1 MEIETVLDR
10 AGAYLSPGD
19 LDLIRRAYER
29 AAAPLEGQARD
40 SGEAT
45 IAHALNIA
53 HSLAELELDAP
64 TIAAALLYTILDRPD
79 VDQSTLHQ
87 EFGKETI
94 GLAQGMLDLAALD
107 ASIHKHEEQRSERQT
122 ENLRKMFLAMV
133 DDLRAILIKLADRL
147 HQMRALK
154 AVQDDEQRQRMARET
169 LDIFS
174 PLAGRLGMYRFKW
187 ELEDLGF
194 RHVDPQAYADIS
206 KRLNER
212 RLDRERQVKALIERI
227 KETLAAEGI
236 SGAAVVGR
244 PKHIYS
250 IYKKMQRKQVP
261 FEQIYDVRA
270 VRIIVQTIPQCYYAL
285 GVIHHLWRPL
295 PGGFDD
301 YIASPKD
308 NSYQSLHTDVL
319 VEDGKTL
326 EVQIRTHEM
335 HEVAEL
341 GIAAHWKY
349 KESGQRANQVY
360 EQKIKWLQSSLASP
374 GSEDPQVL
382 IDVMTGDLFRDQ
394 VYVFTPRG
402 EAIELPVGATPVDFA
417 YAIHT
422 EVGHRC
428 RGARVNGRLVNLSHP
443 LKSGDQVEIVTAKRG
458 GPSRDWLIAALGFVH
473 TARARNKIRQW
484 FRRQDRE
491 QNVERGRELV
501 DKELRRLSLDHKL
514 DDVAALFHKDR
525 DNPDAFFAK
534 VGTGDIQSST
544 IATKLAE
551 TVAPEEDLGL
561 PPPAPAPLPMLDP
574 SVQVMGVGDL
584 LTNLARCC
592 NPAPGDPIIGYITRG
607 RGVTIHRQDCP
618 NVVGSEEVERMITVS
633 WGGGQKTYPVRASIR
648 AYDRPRLLQDIV
660 EVIGSEDVIMSRAN
674 ITTHQEKHQAT
685 FTIVLE
691 LTDISQLSRVLS
703 RLEQVPSV
711 LEARRIA
718 G

>member
-1 MEIETVLDR
+1 MEIEMVLEQ
-10 AGAYLSPGD
+10 AAAYLSQDD
-19 LDLIRRAYER
+19 LDLVQRAYER

-40 SGEAT
+40 LGEAA

-53 HSLAELELDAP
+53 HSLAELGLDAP
-64 TIAAALLYTILDRPD
+64 TIAAALLYTVLDRPD
-79 VDQSTLHQ
+79 ADLKALRQA
-87 EFGKETI
+87 FGKETI
-94 GLAQGMLDLAALD
+94 NLAQGMLDLAALD
-107 ASIHKHEEQRSERQT
+107 ASIREHEEQRSERQT

-133 DDLRAILIKLADRL
+133 DDPRAILIKLADRL

-154 AVQDDEQRQRMARET
+154 AVQDNEQRRRTARET
-169 LDIFS
+169 LEIFS
-174 PLAGRLGMYRFKW
+174 PLAGRLGMYRLKW

-194 RHVDPQAYADIS
+194 RYVDPQAYADIAD
-206 KRLNER
+206 KLDER
-212 RLDRERQVKALIERI
+212 RLDRERQVKALIDRI
-227 KETLAAEGI
+227 DEALVAEGI
-236 SGAAVVGR
+236 SGSAVMGR

-250 IYKKMQRKQVP
+250 IYKKMRRKQVP

-270 VRIIVQTIPQCYYAL
+270 IRIIVQTIPQCYYAL

-326 EVQIRTHEM
+326 EIQIRTQEM

-349 KESGQRANQVY
+349 KEGGRRASQVY
-360 EQKIKWLQSSLASP
+360 EQKIKWLQSSLAST
-374 GSEDPQVL
+374 GSEDPEVL
-382 IDVMTGDLFRDQ
+382 VDVMTGDLFRDQ

-422 EVGHRC
+422 EVGHRG
-428 RGARVNGRLVNLSHP
+428 RGARVNGRLVSLSHP

-458 GPSRDWLIAALGFVH
+458 GPSRDWLIAELGFVH

-484 FRRQDRE
+484 FHRQDRE

-514 DDVAALFHKDR
+514 DDVAALFSKDK
-525 DNPDAFFAK
+525 DNPDEFYAK
-534 VGTGDIQSST
+534 VGAGDIQPTT

-561 PPPAPAPLPMLDP
+561 PPPAPAPLPTLDT

-584 LTNLARCC
+584 LTHLARCC
-592 NPAPGDPIIGYITRG
+592 NPAPGDPIVGYITRG

-618 NVVGSEEVERMITVS
+618 NVINSEEVERMIPVS
-633 WGGGQKTYPVRASIR
+633 WGGGKKTYPVRASIR
-648 AYDRPRLLQDIV
+648 AYDRTRLLQDIV
-660 EVIGSEDVIMSRAN
+660 EVIGSEDVSMSRAN
-674 ITTHQEKHQAT
+674 ITTHKEKNLAT